1 MGAPP
6 GSGPS
11 GPGSPPGG
19 LSRRDSAKRRLGPGP
34 QRLCDR
40 FGPVCS
46 GGTVGGPGPAA
57 CSPSANARVHT
68 RPPSPPLFQP
78 HRLPSCADLASP
90 APSLPPTL
98 FLPSPAA
105 VGRLLDVRE
114 GERSFGDDAVPPLK
128 AFTSTAQVP
137 VGTEVPS
144 ILPRRASL
152 RPPWAG
158 TLGKQV
164 FYLKPKGCLTVPMIQ
179 RPWLGLPGG
188 PLVKLPHSH
197 CRGHGFQAWAEN

>member
-1 MGAPP
+1 MAPGPRFALPPLTPASILAPP
-6 GSGPS
+6 AR
-11 GPGSPPGG
+11 
-19 LSRRDSAKRRLGPGP
+19 LSFSLTA
-34 QRLCDR
+34 
-40 FGPVCS
+40 
-46 GGTVGGPGPAA
+46 
-57 CSPSANARVHT
+57 
-68 RPPSPPLFQP
+68 
-78 HRLPSCADLASP
+78 
-90 APSLPPTL
+90 SLPVPTSL
-98 FLPSPAA
+98 PLPRPCPPPFFLPSPAA

-137 VGTEVPS
+137 VGTAVPS